1 MVRGTTAQFKFILP
15 YDYSDI
21 SSVKITFW
29 QPGNNGVDETRPLPI
44 VKVLSQCSRTNIPNE
59 LSVTLTEEETLR
71 FTDKRKAYVQLKG
84 QSSEGN
90 IFASKQEIIT
100 VYPICDDSIL
110 DDPDDILPT
119 PSEDGWVILDG
130 TTIA

>member
-29 QPGNNGVDETRPLPI
+29 QPGNNGINETRPLPI
-44 VKVLSQCSRTNIPNE
+44 IKVLNQCSRTNIPNE
-59 LSVTLTEEETLR
+59 LLVTLTEEETLR

-90 IFASKQEIIT
+90 VFASKQKIIT

-110 DDPDDILPT
+110 DNPDDILPT